1 MGFLVALAV
10 AALLTGAAAGAA
22 AAAQPDDLADLAWL
36 EGAWRADAFGGVAEE
51 IWLPARGDAMHA
63 VFRHVKDGRVTFT
76 EYIQVL
82 AADGRLTMTFNHFRP
97 DYSTW
102 EGAGPPMTLTL
113 AESSAGHARF
123 VRANDV
129 SPDEIVYTL
138 VGEELHVTVTGV
150 DEPLVFRR

>member
-1 MGFLVALAV
+1 MNE
-10 AALLTGAAAGAA
+10 THT
-22 AAAQPDDLADLAWL
+22 LADALRRVERPRPPSAFSNALVFGWRAVLKFKHVPEQLFDLVMTPIMFTLLFTYLFGGAL
-36 EGAWRADAFGGVAEE
+36 EGS
-51 IWLPARGDAMHA
+51 P
-63 VFRHVKDGRVTFT
+63 T